1 MTGVAVQPLEP
12 TQGLPV
18 RRSKALPVG
27 YVLVSD
33 PRGAYGRVLLVG
45 DSDRYPDGVTERVRR
60 LAIADA
66 VETVRAGLQ
75 HLVPRDRDLE
85 RAADLLR
92 PSRPRGCCAGPA
104 AAAQGPAERREFA
117 S

>member
-1 MTGVAVQPLEP
+1 MTGAVVQPLEP
-12 TQGLPV
+12 TRGLPV

-27 YVLVSD
+27 YVFVSD

-45 DSDRYPDGVTERVRR
+45 DSDRYTLAATERVRR

-75 HLVPRDRDLE
+75 HLVPRNPELE
-85 RAADLLR
+85 FAADLLR
-92 PSRPRGCCAGPA
+92 PSRPG
-104 AAAQGPAERREFA
+104 RR
-117 S
+117 